1 MKRKTLM
8 CLLLVLVLVMTALLA
23 GCSKKDNRVAAKV
36 GDREITMQQLRNA
49 YFNSQSYAMYYFD
62 LSTDEG
68 LKVYQDYLLDS
79 LIENAM
85 LLYQAEQA
93 DVRLTEE
100 EEAKAVA
107 DGEDSYADFY
117 QGFVT
122 SAKNA
127 GATDVQA
134 YANKLLTDALSAN
147 GMTLSELRRSYI
159 DGAIDSAITLKY
171 QAAIRSEV
179 EPTAEELKAMY
190 DEELADQ
197 KARFTENPAE
207 YFKTELAASYGTGCM
222 PLYVP
227 EGFFRVRHIL
237 VAEEATAQEILDKLA
252 NGEDFEQLL
261 TEYNTDPGMK
271 NEAYADG
278 YLVGEGA
285 NFVQEFLDAA
295 LALKKDGDVSPITKS
310 SNGYHIIKRV
320 STEPSAEIAYAD
332 EQEKLDAYF
341 TNQAKSE
348 HYSDRMTAW
357 LETDGLVVRFE
368 DVYREIGK

>member
-1 MKRKTLM
+1 MKRKTLI
-8 CLLLVLVLVMTALLA
+8 CLLLVLALVMTALLA

-36 GDREITMQQLRNA
+36 GDREITMQQLQNA

-147 GMTLSELRRSYI
+147 GMTLSELRQS
-159 DGAIDSAITLKY
+159 
-171 QAAIRSEV
+171 
-179 EPTAEELKAMY
+179 
-190 DEELADQ
+190 
-197 KARFTENPAE
+197 
-207 YFKTELAASYGTGCM
+207 
-222 PLYVP
+222 
-227 EGFFRVRHIL
+227 
-237 VAEEATAQEILDKLA
+237 
-252 NGEDFEQLL
+252 
-261 TEYNTDPGMK
+261 
-271 NEAYADG
+271 
-278 YLVGEGA
+278 
-285 NFVQEFLDAA
+285 
-295 LALKKDGDVSPITKS
+295 VSRP
-310 SNGYHIIKRV
+310 
-320 STEPSAEIAYAD
+320 
-332 EQEKLDAYF
+332 QF
-341 TNQAKSE
+341 
-348 HYSDRMTAW
+348 
-357 LETDGLVVRFE
+357 
-368 DVYREIGK
+368 